1 MRILKHDWK
10 EGAVSVAVES
20 PDDLWTLKT
29 VIQAG
34 DSIRGSTERKV
45 KMGGGRDDA
54 AAVARKRMTLTVK
67 AEKVEYSPDG
77 SSLRVL
83 GVITDGPDD
92 VPRGEHHSF
101 SLEEG
106 VHVTLTKDSWPRY
119 LIDKLEAAT
128 KVDAAILVLLFD
140 REEAKLFSV
149 TKRGVRELSHLKGD
163 VAKKGV
169 DEKKAANFFQEMV
182 RELQTHDERGSYPHV
197 VAGAPA
203 FWREYVE
210 KELPPSLKQKTV
222 MTTISAVEKTAIRE
236 LLARPEVAK
245 LLRESSTLREMA
257 LVEQVLEAL
266 AKGKLAYGMK
276 EVEDAVGQGNVA
288 ALIVTEN
295 AIAKARV
302 AGEGEAKR
310 LEALLTACEAARGE
324 VHILGSDEAMPK
336 VDGLGGAVALKRW

>member
-29 VIQAG
+29 VIQPG
-34 DSIRGSTERKV
+34 DSVRGSTERKIKV
-45 KMGGGRDDA
+45 GGGRDDA
-54 AAVARKRMTLTVK
+54 AAVARKKMTLTVK
-67 AEKVEYSPDG
+67 AEKVDYSLDG

-83 GVITDGPDD
+83 GIITDGPDD

-101 SLEEG
+101 ALEEG
-106 VHVTLTKDSWPRY
+106 VHVTLMKASWPRY

-128 KVDAAILVLLFD
+128 KTDAAILVLLFD

-163 VAKKGV
+163 VTKKGA
-169 DEKKAANFFQEMV
+169 DEKKTSNFFKEMV
-182 RELQTHDERGSYPHV
+182 AELQAHDERGSYQHV

-210 KELPPSLKQKTV
+210 KELPPALKQKTV

-245 LLRESSTLREMA
+245 LLRESSTLRELA
-257 LVEQVLEAL
+257 LVERVLEAL
-266 AKGKLAYGMK
+266 AKGKLSYGAK
-276 EVEDAVGQGNVA
+276 EVAEAVDQGNVA
-288 ALIVTEN
+288 AFIVTEN
-295 AIAKARV
+295 AIAKAR
-302 AGEGEAKR
+302 AHGEEEAKR
-310 LEALLTACEAARGE
+310 LESLLTACEASRGE
-324 VHILGSDEAMPK
+324 VHVLGSEEAMLK